1 LSAAAFAPRHW
12 FWAAAAAALA
22 FRLWLSAAAP
32 ITADEAYFA
41 LWGRHPAAGYYDHPP
56 MIGWLL
62 ALLLSLSDAQ
72 WVLRLPATLAPLAAA
87 LIVRE
92 VLARGFARDP
102 DAASLAALCVLLAPM
117 NVWNVLV
124 TTDSPLM
131 VFAAASMLA
140 FARAAART
148 GDGRPG
154 ARVLFFLA
162 GVLLGLA
169 FLSKYFA
176 VLLGLAYLVWAA
188 SVRRWGAFGLVLA
201 GAAPAALA
209 NLWWN
214 ANACWAN
221 VMFNAI
227 NRHQDDGGW
236 SLATPALYAASLAYL
251 AAPLLWLAWR
261 ARGRL
266 AEAWMRPAE
275 RALLLAWLVP
285 LAVFAALSPVK
296 RIGLHWLLAF
306 LPALAASLALALEP
320 GAVARA
326 ARFFAAFAALHV
338 AAALALAA
346 LPLEIWSGTRLHR
359 GLVFLAEARTL
370 AARAAP
376 PESVLAADSYSAA
389 ALLAWHTG
397 RDVPVFGTGSS
408 HARHDD
414 ILTDWRRYDGRD
426 LAVLRREPPPDG
438 NYRPYF
444 RSLEV
449 RPIELRGARF
459 YAVLG
464 RGFDYAAYR
473 SGVLEE
479 VRRRYY
485 RIPGWLPV
493 RGCYFFERYF
503 AP

>member
-1 LSAAAFAPRHW
+1 LSGAALAPRHW
-12 FWAAAAAALA
+12 FWVAAAATLV
-22 FRLWLSAAAP
+22 FRLWLSVAAP

-41 LWGRHPAAGYYDHPP
+41 LWGRHAAAGYYDHPP

-62 ALLLSLSDAQ
+62 ALLLSVSDAQ

-87 LIVRE
+87 LIVRAA
-92 VLARGFARDP
+92 LARGLCRDA
-102 DAASLAALCVLLAPM
+102 DTASLAALCVLLAPM

-131 VFAAASMLA
+131 VFAAASAMA
-140 FARAAART
+140 FALGAARAK
-148 GDGRPG
+148 DEGRG
-154 ARVLFFLA
+154 AGAFFFAA

-169 FLSKYFA
+169 FLSKYLA
-176 VLLGLAYLVWAA
+176 VLLGLAYLAWAV
-188 SVRRWGAFGLVLA
+188 STRRWGALGLVLA
-201 GAAPAALA
+201 GAAPAVLA

-236 SLATPALYAASLAYL
+236 SLATPALYAAALAYL
-251 AAPLLWLAWR
+251 AAPLLWFAWR
-261 ARGRL
+261 GRGRL
-266 AEAWMRPAE
+266 AAAWAQPAG
-275 RALLLAWLVP
+275 RALFLAWLVP

-296 RIGLHWLLAF
+296 RIGLHWLLGF

-320 GAVARA
+320 AAIARA
-326 ARFFAAFAALHV
+326 ARYFAAFAALHV
-338 AAALALAA
+338 AAAAALAA
-346 LPLEIWSGTRLHR
+346 LPLETWSGTRLYR
-359 GLVFLAEARTL
+359 GLVFLSEAGTL

-376 PESVLAADSYSAA
+376 AGSVLAADSYSAA

-397 RDVPVFGTGSS
+397 GHVPVFGTGSS

-426 LAVLRREPPPDG
+426 LAVLRREPPTEQD
-438 NYRPYF
+438 YRPYF

-449 RPIELRGARF
+449 RPIELRGVRF

-473 SGVLEE
+473 GGVLEE

-485 RIPGWLPV
+485 RIPAWLPM

-503 AP
+503 AR